1 MVHIFSGILLSHK
14 KEWNCHFSNMD
25 GTGGYY
31 ALWNKLDRERQILC
45 YHQYV
50 EPKKQTSEYNK
61 KGTDQQI

>member
-1 MVHIFSGILLSHK
+1 
-14 KEWNCHFSNMD
+14 MD